1 MADVENINGHNVGFA
16 FLRLYKEHPE
26 IGVPVS
32 EQNGDVGGYQNFL
45 NAKLTWTGE
54 KVEVYWVSSNP
65 APDWMEGQEKKEF
78 AV

>member
-16 FLRLYKEHPE
+16 FLRFYKEHPE
-26 IGVPVS
+26 IGVPVG

-54 KVEVYWVSSNP
+54 KVEVYWVSSTP

>member
-16 FLRLYKEHPE
+16 FLRFYKEHPE
-26 IGVPVS
+26 IGEPVA
-32 EQNGDVGGYQNFL
+32 EQNGDVGGYQNFV

-65 APDWMEGQEKKEF
+65 APAWMDGQERKEF
-78 AV
+78 QV